1 LGFFCFFPSVF
12 TVPAPAIISPQKIF
26 NIKNFH
32 YLSAMNRGYRYGFNG
47 KENDNEIAG
56 NGNSQDFGARMYDN
70 RLGRWWSVD
79 PMAHVAPSWS
89 LYRAFYCNPIRYID
103 PTGMLEHD
111 YGLDKQGNI
120 TLLRKTDD
128 PTDKLI
134 ALDNDGNETDKSIEV
149 DKGILSSKK
158 TNTVT
163 VSNGKD
169 YTFDQY
175 KIKGDD
181 KAKGLFEFVADNTE
195 VEWSLTGVGAKSGTD
210 GQNILTTS
218 HIKDSEIGGGYL
230 KAYGY
235 TIRKHSHSHPY
246 NTFPSTADKE
256 FAESLNLKFPKATL
270 DIYHKGE
277 YFQYD
282 KNGLISVPTKVPKN

>member
-1 LGFFCFFPSVF
+1 MHPRF
-12 TVPAPAIISPQKIF
+12 TITTRLLKSTPFGSD
-26 NIKNFH
+26 IKTREF
-32 YLSAMNRGYRYGFNG
+32 SAKKYRFGFNNQEKDG
-47 KENDNEIAG
+47 ELGETYAFEYRIHDA
-56 NGNSQDFGARMYDN
+56 
-70 RLGRWWSVD
+70 RLGRFMSVD
-79 PMAHVAPSWS
+79 PKAADAPGWS
-89 LYRAFYCNPIRYID
+89 PQRAFYCNPIRYID
-103 PTGMLEHD
+103 PTGMLEDD
-111 YGLDKQGNI
+111 YGLNKQGNI
-120 TLLRKTDD
+120 TLLRKTDK
-128 PTDKLI
+128 PTDKLVV
-134 ALDNDGNETDKSIEV
+134 LDNDGNETDNSLEF

-163 VSNGKD
+163 ASNKKD
-169 YTFDQY
+169 YTLDLY

-195 VEWSLTGVGAKSGTD
+195 IEWSLTGIGAKSGTD

-218 HIKDSEIGGGYL
+218 HIKAQEVGGGYL
-230 KAYGY
+230 MAYGY

-246 NTFPSTADKE
+246 NEFTSTADKK

-282 KNGLISVPTKVPKN
+282 KNGLISVPTIVLPEIEIKVPKR